1 MNGIRQLPITELAR
15 LAMALTAAVLTA
27 CASDAPPGSAPP
39 PPIDEPAV
47 NDDDPAWDVLE
58 QRVVDYNHA
67 LRTSSL
73 KLVLALP
80 TLEQVRKVELAPDPR
95 AAYEEEL
102 DAMFVDARFRRRMLK
117 FWRDTM
123 RQGGGAAEDRPSRDT
138 APAFAARIVVEE
150 RRYSELFTASTNNC
164 PGYDEATDTFVDGE
178 CDNSAPIQAG
188 VLTNTG
194 TMHHLYGHMALH
206 RVRWLQEV
214 FVCGAFPAEQSES
227 PIKIND
233 KAYASPWPIS
243 SLATTPIN
251 FQDTTNTAIC
261 ASCHGTM
268 HHIAPL
274 FAYFDAMGQWQPSI
288 QVYTPATEVYPTAP
302 TIMSDW
308 LADGETTAWRF
319 GQPVADLAELGRT
332 LAEDPAVA
340 RCAVA
345 RSWNFVM
352 SKEDIV
358 IDQATVP
365 DEVLAPYVEA
375 YHDSGENL
383 RSVLRTMFTSDDFV
397 RR

>member
-1 MNGIRQLPITELAR
+1 METRMNGTRQLPITELAR
-15 LAMALTAAVLTA
+15 LAMVLAAAVVTA
-27 CASDAPPGSAPP
+27 CASDAPPGAAPP
-39 PPIDEPAV
+39 RPTEEPTV
-47 NDDDPAWDVLE
+47 NDNDDTAWDVLE
-58 QRVVDYNHA
+58 ERVVDYNHA
-67 LRTSSL
+67 LRTASL

-95 AAYEEEL
+95 VAYEAEL

-117 FWRDTM
+117 FWRDAM

-150 RRYSELFTASTNNC
+150 RRFSELFTATTNNC

-178 CDNSAPIQAG
+178 CDSGAPVQAG
-188 VLTNTG
+188 VLTNPG
-194 TMHHLYGHMALH
+194 AMHHLYSGMALH

-214 FVCGAFPAEQSES
+214 FVCGAFPAEHTES
-227 PIKIND
+227 PIEIDGKQ
-233 KAYASPWPIS
+233 YAAPWPIA
-243 SLATTPIN
+243 SLGTSPIN
-251 FQDTTNTAIC
+251 FQDTTNTLIC

-274 FAYFDAMGQWQPSI
+274 FAYFDAMGRWQPTI
-288 QVYTPATEVYPTAP
+288 QVKTAGDVPTE
-302 TIMSDW
+302 MSHW
-308 LADGETTAWRF
+308 LAPGETTAWRF
-319 GQPVADLAELGRT
+319 GQPVADLAELGRA
-332 LAEDPAVA
+332 LADDPAVA

-345 RSWNFVM
+345 RLWNFTM

-358 IDQATVP
+358 LEQATVP
-365 DEVLAPYVEA
+365 AEVLAPYVQV

-383 RSVLRTMFTSDDFV
+383 KSVLRTMFTSDDFV